1 LRGWVRGAR
10 HERQADKMSLVEAPD
25 KPRAASSSVRAD
37 DGARVITPTPVPR
50 ERRSFFQRPGVVV
63 AAAIALIIGIVYA
76 ALAMFHS
83 FTHESTDDAFIDSH
97 IIAIAP
103 KIAGRVTAVRV
114 NDNQQV
120 KRGDPLVDIDPADA
134 EALVAQKHAATEVA
148 RAKERNAETAAEQAQ
163 AHLATLHAAW
173 ESAGASA
180 AAAAADANKNRGDLQ
195 RNTALVAS
203 GAISRQDFEHS
214 AIDTK
219 SAEATLDSKKKQ
231 MDAAAAYMKEADMAA
246 EAARVQV
253 DAAKAEVNEAEAGEK
268 QAELQSSYA
277 KIAAPEDGRVT
288 SKAVEPGAYVQ
299 VGQSL
304 MAVVTPQVWVTAN
317 FKETQLRDMRPGQ
330 PVAIS
335 VDAYP
340 DRELRGHVDSIQA
353 GSGARFSLLPP
364 ENATGNYVKVV
375 QRIPV
380 KIVFDEQPDVQR
392 VLGPGMSAVPD
403 VKISSGVH
411 VAITVLVIAFVAI
424 SLVLIGAALW
434 IGRNRQHA

>member
-1 LRGWVRGAR
+1 
-10 HERQADKMSLVEAPD
+10 MSLVEAPE
-25 KPRAASSSVRAD
+25 KPRAAISSPRHEEP
-37 DGARVITPTPVPR
+37 ARLITPPLEPA
-50 ERRSFFQRPGVVV
+50 RRGLLQRPAVII
-63 AAAIALIIGIVYA
+63 AAAIALIIAIVYG

-97 IIAIAP
+97 VIAIAP
-103 KIAGRVTAVRV
+103 KIAGRVTAVHV

-134 EALVAQKHAATEVA
+134 DALLAQKRAATEVA
-148 RAKERNAETAAEQAQ
+148 RAKERNAEMSAEQAQ
-163 AHLATLHAAW
+163 THLETLHAGW
-173 ESAGASA
+173 EAAGASA
-180 AAAAADANKNRGDLQ
+180 VAAAADTNKNRGDLQ
-195 RNTALVAS
+195 RNTELVAR
-203 GAISRQDFEHS
+203 GAISKQEFEHS

-219 SAEATLDSKKKQ
+219 ASEATLDSKRKQ
-231 MDAAAAYMKEADMAA
+231 MDAAAAYIREAQKSA

-253 DAAKAEVNEAEAGEK
+253 DAAKAEVTEAEATEK
-268 QAELQSSYA
+268 QAELQLSYA
-277 KIAAPEDGRVT
+277 KITAPEDGRIT
-288 SKAVEPGAYVQ
+288 SKAVEPGAYLQ
-299 VGQSL
+299 VGQNL
-304 MAVVTPQVWVTAN
+304 MALVTPQVWVTAN

-340 DRELRGHVDSIQA
+340 DRQLRGHVDSIQA

-375 QRIPV
+375 QRVPV

-403 VKISSGVH
+403 VKISSGFH
-411 VAITVLVIAFVAI
+411 VAITVGVVAALAVALVM
-424 SLVLIGAALW
+424 IGAALW
-434 IGRNRQHA
+434 FGRIRRLA

>member
-1 LRGWVRGAR
+1 
-10 HERQADKMSLVEAPD
+10 MSSVEAPERR
-25 KPRAASSSVRAD
+25 RASTSSAA
-37 DGARVITPTPVPR
+37 GHEQPVIVTGPDSRP
-50 ERRSFFQRPGVVV
+50 RRSFFQKPGVLI
-63 AAAIALIIGIVYA
+63 AAAIALSIGVVYG

-114 NDNQQV
+114 SDNQQV
-120 KRGDPLVDIDPADA
+120 KRGDPLVEIDPADA
-134 EALVAQKHAATEVA
+134 EALVAQKRAATEVA

-163 AHLATLHAAW
+163 AHLETLHAAW

-180 AAAAADANKNRGDLQ
+180 AAAAADANKNRGDLR
-195 RNTALVAS
+195 RNSELVVR
-203 GAISRQDFEHS
+203 GAISKQDFEHS

-219 SAEATLDSKKKQ
+219 AAEATLDSKKKQ
-231 MDAAAAYMKEADMAA
+231 MDAAAAYMKEAEKAA
-246 EAARVQV
+246 QAARMQV
-253 DAAKAEVNEAEAGEK
+253 EAAKAEVKEAEATEQ
-268 QAELQSSYA
+268 QAALQLSYA
-277 KIAAPEDGRVT
+277 KIAAPDDGRVT

-299 VGQSL
+299 IGQNL
-304 MAVVTPQVWVTAN
+304 MALVTPQLWVTAN
-317 FKETQLRDMRPGQ
+317 FKETQLRDMRAGQ

-340 DRELRGHVDSIQA
+340 DRQLRGHVDSIQA

-375 QRIPV
+375 QRVPV
-380 KIVFDEQPDVQR
+380 KIVFDEKPDVQR

-403 VKISSGVH
+403 VKIASGFH
-411 VAITVLVIAFVAI
+411 VAITIGVIALIAI
-424 SLVLIGAALW
+424 ALIVIGAALW
-434 IGRNRQHA
+434 IGRIRRLA

>member
-1 LRGWVRGAR
+1 
-10 HERQADKMSLVEAPD
+10 MSSVEAPE
-25 KPRAASSSVRAD
+25 KARTSAPASQRGEPARPIAA
-37 DGARVITPTPVPR
+37 PV
-50 ERRSFFQRPGVVV
+50 ERTRRRLLQRPGVVA

-103 KIAGRVTAVRV
+103 KIAGRVTAVHV

-120 KRGDPLVDIDPADA
+120 KRGDPLLDIDPADA
-134 EALVAQKHAATEVA
+134 EALLAQKRAATEVA
-148 RAKERNAETAAEQAQ
+148 RAKARNAEMSAEQAQ
-163 AHLATLHAAW
+163 THLETLHAAW
-173 ESAGASA
+173 EAAGASA
-180 AAAAADANKNRGDLQ
+180 VAAAADTNKNRGDLQ
-195 RNTALVAS
+195 RNTELVAR
-203 GAISRQDFEHS
+203 GAISKQDFEHS

-219 SAEATLDSKKKQ
+219 ASEATLDSKKKQ
-231 MDAAAAYMKEADMAA
+231 MDAAAAYIKEAQKSA
-246 EAARVQV
+246 EASRVQV
-253 DAAKAEVNEAEAGEK
+253 EAAKAEVSEAEAAEK
-268 QAELQSSYA
+268 QAELQLSYA
-277 KIAAPEDGRVT
+277 KMTAPEDGRVA

-304 MAVVTPQVWVTAN
+304 MALVTPQIWVTGN
-317 FKETQLRDMRPGQ
+317 FKETQLTDMRPGQ

-340 DRELRGHVDSIQA
+340 DRQLRGHLDSIQA

-375 QRIPV
+375 QRVPV

-403 VKISSGVH
+403 VKVSSGFH
-411 VAITVLVIAFVAI
+411 VAVAI
-424 SLVLIGAALW
+424 AMIAAIAVALVVIGAALW
-434 IGRNRQHA
+434 FGRIRRLG

>member
-1 LRGWVRGAR
+1 
-10 HERQADKMSLVEAPD
+10 MSSVEAPE
-25 KPRAASSSVRAD
+25 KPRVASPAVRVD
-37 DGARVITPTPVPR
+37 EGARVITPTPEPR
-50 ERRSFFQRPGVVV
+50 ARQSFFQRPGVII
-63 AAAIALIIGIVYA
+63 AAAIALVIGIVYG

-103 KIAGRVTAVRV
+103 KIAGRVTAVHV

-120 KRGDPLVDIDPADA
+120 KRGDPVVDIDPADA
-134 EALVAQKHAATEVA
+134 EAALAQKHAATEVA
-148 RAKERNAETAAEQAQ
+148 RAKQRNAQTSAEQAQ
-163 AHLATLHAAW
+163 AHLETLHMAW

-180 AAAAADANKNRGDLQ
+180 AAAAADANKNRGDLR
-195 RNTALVAS
+195 RNTQLVAS
-203 GAISRQDFEHS
+203 GAISKQDFEHS
-214 AIDTK
+214 AINTK
-219 SAEATLDSKKKQ
+219 AAEATLDSKKKQ
-231 MDAAAAYMKEADMAA
+231 MDAAAAYMKEAEKAA
-246 EAARVQV
+246 EAARMQV
-253 DAAKAEVNEAEAGEK
+253 DAAKAEVNEAEAAEK
-268 QAELQSSYA
+268 QAALQLSYA
-277 KIAAPEDGRVT
+277 KVTAPEDGRVT

-340 DRELRGHVDSIQA
+340 GRELRGHLDSIQA

-375 QRIPV
+375 QRVPV
-380 KIVFDEQPDVQR
+380 KIVFDEQPEVQR

-403 VKISSGVH
+403 VKIGSGFQ
-411 VAITVLVIAFVAI
+411 VAITVIVIALIAI
-424 SLVLIGAALW
+424 SLVAIGAALW
-434 IGRNRQHA
+434 LGRTRRLA